1 MCFGLCYRGRVYTTS
16 FLSFSLFLSQCL
28 YHCPAISWLITV
40 SAYTSLLRV
49 SYSLSLWIS
58 VLVFGGYIV
67 THWSCICTSLDP
79 CFSLSYL
86 WMLLSVLCYIVTD
99 CQYIVSSHD
108 LYFFLCFFESV
119 SVSASLDRVCF
130 CLSLWRS
137 VVVIGYI
144 VIDCRCI
151 FPCLDRCFSLFL
163 CEYISQRSAILSLI
177 VGAEVRILI
186 RVSLSLSFSLSVSVS
201 PYIVGNCMCIRTFL
215 DSYFFLSLC
224 L

>member
-1 MCFGLCYRGRVYTTS
+1 MYFWFFKILLWYVRLLIS
-16 FLSFSLFLSQCL
+16 LSFCFFVSEYL
-28 YHCPAISWLITV
+28 YHCPGILS
-40 SAYTSLLRV
+40 YDSLYVHILLFFALV
-49 SYSLSLWIS
+49 ILSLWIS

-151 FPCLDRCFSLFL
+151 FPCLDRCFSL
-163 CEYISQRSAILSLI
+163 
-177 VGAEVRILI
+177 
-186 RVSLSLSFSLSVSVS
+186 SFSVNTFLSVRL
-201 PYIVGNCMCIRTFL
+201 YCHWL
-215 DSYFFLSLC
+215 
-224 L
+224 